1 MSNETIKRIH
11 FIYGILLSVL
21 TVIAAICIMVSCVN
35 LYQTDSYSREAVAE
49 SFSKIAIPVYLCLVL
64 VIGGFILDLVLPFPK
79 GKKTVGKQTAMQLK
93 RLHAKIDL
101 TKCDADLA
109 ASILKEQKKRKLH
122 FILCFV
128 LLAVGVILFLP
139 YGLNGNNFHQSNIN
153 SSMIQAVLL
162 MAACLILPFAYAIF
176 ASFYAKASMERE
188 LTLVKQVKT
197 FGEASETASA
207 AKCNSA
213 IFIVRCAIVV
223 IGIGLLL
230 YGLFTGGVA
239 DVLTKAINICTEC
252 IGLG

>member
-1 MSNETIKRIH
+1 MSNEAIKRIH

-64 VIGGFILDLVLPFPK
+64 VIGGFILNLVLPSQ
-79 GKKTVGKQTAMQLK
+79 KKIVTKQTAMQLK
-93 RLHAKIDL
+93 RLHTKIDL

-109 ASILKEQKKRKLH
+109 TSIIKEQKKRKLH
-122 FILCFV
+122 FIICYV
-128 LLAVGVILFLP
+128 LLAIGVILFLP
-139 YGLNGNNFHQSNIN
+139 YGLNGNNFHQSDIN
-153 SSMIQAVLL
+153 SSMIKAVLL
-162 MAACLILPFAYAIF
+162 MAACLILPFIYAIF

-197 FGEASETASA
+197 FREASETVAA
-207 AKCNSA
+207 AKNNRA
-213 IFIVRCAIVV
+213 ILIAQCAIVV
-223 IGIGLLL
+223 AGIGLLL